1 MSNKKREFMNLFQPV
16 HGRFERFCKARS
28 YGEMNF
34 RDLMQESVVVAYEK
48 FDSLKDKKAFL
59 HFLFGISIRILAN
72 SNRKISEERMS
83 QEHIDLRHAEN
94 DAESNLQKEDLYKAL
109 SQLPKEQQ
117 EALIL
122 FEISGFSIK
131 EIAELQAAGES
142 AVKQR
147 LARGR
152 QQLMELLS
160 DLPAIRPERETIIAV

>member
-34 RDLMQESVVVAYEK
+34 RDLMQESVVIAYEK
-48 FDSLKDKKAFL
+48 FDTLKDEKAFL

-72 SNRKISEERMS
+72 SNRKISEERMTA
-83 QEHIDLRHAEN
+83 EHIDFRQAEN
-94 DAESNLQKEDLYKAL
+94 EAENNLQKEDLYKAL
-109 SQLPKEQQ
+109 SKLPKEQQ

-122 FEISGFSIK
+122 FEISGFSIR

-152 QQLMELLS
+152 QQLVELLS
-160 DLPAIRPERETIIAV
+160 EPAKILTV